1 MNNNALIP
9 NKNTFTRNEV
19 YNIIYDNTEYV
30 DTKNRNLHIKNK
42 NLYDIIEKL
51 KEKYQSQDSLI
62 DIVIKK
68 NSKLNQNIKYLIQQN
83 EKMTQIISDLKDKN
97 KKNIKY
103 NNLQNENLKNKIHQ
117 QKYLMGLLSK
127 TINLEDIHN
136 EKCPICLS
144 DLKSK
149 SPYFY
154 KTTDKRLILL
164 MENIIHNNIIRNI
177 NNEHTNDISNEE
189 TDNISNVEIYES
201 QRTYDD
207 DSNSILNNESEE
219 DFDEIER
226 QIKNK
231 LHNCGYSELIVLTSC
246 NHLFHKTCHDLLYK
260 NYNDNCPC
268 CRQKHIPIEIGYYEN
283 DIFHKLELSY
293 FIGQFEQD
301 DRDKYLTQ
309 IIMENCYQCST
320 LINNL
325 SHNLENDKIKEILL
339 HYENSILENDSQQN
353 EILRPRPIPRPRPI
367 TRTRTRPITRSR
379 SRPSESED
387 ENIDDNIR
395 RLDLT
400 NLEDFSNT
408 SYENRTDRT
417 DRTDRINR
425 VIRVNR
431 VNRVN
436 ETNPTD
442 INERTT
448 LV

>member
-19 YNIIYDNTEYV
+19 YNIIYDNTEYLH
-30 DTKNRNLHIKNK
+30 TKNRNLYIRNK

-51 KEKYQSQDSLI
+51 KEKYKYQDDLI

-68 NSKLNQNIKYLIQQN
+68 NSKLNKNVKYLIQQIQ
-83 EKMTQIISDLKDKN
+83 KMTLIIRDLKNKN
-97 KKNIKY
+97 TKNIKY
-103 NNLQNENLKNKIHQ
+103 TNLQNENLKNKIHQ

-127 TINLEDIHN
+127 TINLEDMHN

-154 KTTDKRLILL
+154 KTTDKRIILL

-177 NNEHTNDISNEE
+177 NNEEINETNDISN
-189 TDNISNVEIYES
+189 VEMYES
-201 QRTYDD
+201 QRINDN

-219 DFDEIER
+219 DFDVMDQ

-231 LHNCGYSELIVLTSC
+231 LNNCGYSELIILTSC

-293 FIGQFEQD
+293 FIGQFEKD
-301 DRDKYLTQ
+301 DRDKYLKE

-325 SHNLENDKIKEILL
+325 NHNLENDKIKEILL
-339 HYENSILENDSQQN
+339 HYENSISENDSQRN
-353 EILRPRPIPRPRPI
+353 EVS
-367 TRTRTRPITRSR
+367 RSR
-379 SRPSESED
+379 SRSRSSSRSRSRSIESEG
-387 ENIDDNIR
+387 EIVNDNIR

-400 NLEDFSNT
+400 DLEDFSNT
-408 SYENRTDRT
+408 SYENR
-417 DRTDRINR
+417 
-425 VIRVNR
+425 
-431 VNRVN
+431 VN
-436 ETNPTD
+436 ETPPNN
-442 INERTT
+442 INDRTT
-448 LV
+448 MV